1 MLNDIRECRIM
12 SKVAKNT
19 NVLQLKSQAA
29 IRLDAV
35 DRTLL
40 GLLAGDSTLRYT
52 ELGKALH
59 LSAPAVHERV
69 KRLKRDRVILGTVAR
84 LDGAKL
90 GRPLLCFVRV
100 ITSTVKRAR
109 QVAALSSLADIEEI
123 HVVTGDSGILLK
135 VRAQDTQA
143 LEAVLSQIHGVE
155 GVEGTR
161 TQIALSTLLERG
173 PSPIIA
179 D

>member
-1 MLNDIRECRIM
+1 M
-12 SKVAKNT
+12 ATNT
-19 NVLQLKSQAA
+19 NPVRQEGAEA
-29 IRLDAV
+29 VRLDAI
-35 DRTLL
+35 DRKLL
-40 GLLAGDSTLRYT
+40 GLLADDSTSSYA
-52 ELGKALH
+52 ELGRALH

-84 LDGAKL
+84 LDGARL
-90 GRPLLCFVRV
+90 GRPLLCFVQV

-123 HVVTGDSGILLK
+123 HTVTGESGILLK
-135 VRAQDTQA
+135 VRTRDTRA
-143 LEAVLSQIHGVE
+143 LEALLAKIHGVD

-173 PSPIIA
+173 PSPDLA
-179 D
+179 G

>member
-1 MLNDIRECRIM
+1 MD
-12 SKVAKNT
+12 KNT
-19 NVLQLKSQAA
+19 NGLRREGIAA

-40 GLLAGDSTLRYT
+40 GLLADDSTLSYS
-52 ELGKALH
+52 ELGNALH

-69 KRLKRDRVILGTVAR
+69 KRLKRDRVILGTVAK

-90 GRPLLCFVRV
+90 GRPLLCFVQV

-109 QVAALSSLADIEEI
+109 QVAALSSLDDIEEI
-123 HVVTGDSGILLK
+123 HTVTGESGILLK
-135 VRAQDTQA
+135 VRTRDTQA
-143 LEAVLSQIHGVE
+143 LEALLSKIHGVE

-161 TQIALSTLLERG
+161 TQLALSTLLERG
-173 PSPIIA
+173 PSPNMV

>member
-1 MLNDIRECRIM
+1 M
-12 SKVAKNT
+12 SFNKYSTSNHMAKNT
-19 NVLQLKSQAA
+19 NELQQEGAA
-29 IRLDAV
+29 AARLDAV
-35 DRTLL
+35 DRRLL
-40 GLLAGDSTLRYT
+40 GLLAGDSTLSYT
-52 ELGKALH
+52 ELGQALH

-90 GRPLLCFVRV
+90 GRPLLCFVQV
-100 ITSTVKRAR
+100 ITNTVKRAR

-123 HVVTGDSGILLK
+123 HTVTGESGILLK
-135 VRAQDTQA
+135 VRTRDTQA
-143 LEAVLSQIHGVE
+143 LEALLAKIHGVE

-173 PSPIIA
+173 PSPDLA
-179 D
+179 G

>member
-1 MLNDIRECRIM
+1 M
-12 SKVAKNT
+12 AKNT
-19 NVLQLKSQAA
+19 NPVREEPVAPA
-29 IRLDAV
+29 RLDAV

-40 GLLAGDSTLRYT
+40 GLLAADSTQSYAD
-52 ELGKALH
+52 LGQALH

-69 KRLKRDRVILGTVAR
+69 KRLKRDKVIVATVAR

-90 GRPLLCFVRV
+90 GRPLLCFVQV

-109 QVAALSSLADIEEI
+109 QVAALASLPEIEEV
-123 HVVTGDSGILLK
+123 HTVTGESGILLK
-135 VRAQDTQA
+135 VRTRDTQA
-143 LEAVLSQIHGVE
+143 LEQLLANVHAIE

-173 PSPIIA
+173 PSPL
-179 D
+179 